1 MNERGITRLVL
12 EDVTFVRR
20 AKSIRISNT
29 PVAATVGKKVNKKA
43 ATATSKYWS
52 RELNK
57 LNQETLGKKT
67 FASIK
72 RFAKQA
78 ALAAQKIKNKKARS
92 ARKKPAGKKTK

>member
-1 MNERGITRLVL
+1 MYSKTLPSSDEP
-12 EDVTFVRR
+12 R
-20 AKSIRISNT
+20 AFASPILLL
-29 PVAATVGKKVNKKA
+29 PPTVGKKVNKKA
-43 ATATSKYWS
+43 ATATSKYWL

-92 ARKKPAGKKTK
+92 APKKPAGKKTK